1 MSSSLVRVH
10 VDVFIDPASREP
22 CHAGVLGPARE
33 LFLMNH
39 CSRAGRAL
47 VVARGIVF
55 EPFRALPLS
64 PHSPPAPRRASR
76 SRRAHGSRRALPD
89 ARLGLFGAARATPAP
104 SEEDEGGLTRERLA
118 ILVAHLTLSV
128 AHIFAVHQSAK
139 GEDAGEGDPSAGA
152 ARSYA
157 YNPAMVV
164 LTVRAGATPR
174 GVPEPSPRVPSPP
187 PSPPSHH
194 LSEGSIAHVSLEPR
208 AARLSLSSPV
218 VPHPRRPRS

>member
-1 MSSSLVRVH
+1 MA
-10 VDVFIDPASREP
+10 P
-22 CHAGVLGPARE
+22 GAR
-33 LFLMNH
+33 
-39 CSRAGRAL
+39 S
-47 VVARGIVF
+47 
-55 EPFRALPLS
+55 
-64 PHSPPAPRRASR
+64 
-76 SRRAHGSRRALPD
+76 PD

-174 GVPEPSPRVPSPP
+174 GVPEPSPRACRLPTPSGFPP
-187 PSPPSHH
+187 PSH

>member
-1 MSSSLVRVH
+1 MA
-10 VDVFIDPASREP
+10 P
-22 CHAGVLGPARE
+22 GAR
-33 LFLMNH
+33 
-39 CSRAGRAL
+39 S
-47 VVARGIVF
+47 
-55 EPFRALPLS
+55 
-64 PHSPPAPRRASR
+64 
-76 SRRAHGSRRALPD
+76 PD

-174 GVPEPSPRVPSPP
+174 GVPNRARARAVSPP
-187 PSPPSHH
+187 PLAPISSSLGRIDRSRPSRT
-194 LSEGSIAHVSLEPR
+194 R

>member
-1 MSSSLVRVH
+1 MA
-10 VDVFIDPASREP
+10 P
-22 CHAGVLGPARE
+22 GAR
-33 LFLMNH
+33 
-39 CSRAGRAL
+39 S
-47 VVARGIVF
+47 
-55 EPFRALPLS
+55 
-64 PHSPPAPRRASR
+64 
-76 SRRAHGSRRALPD
+76 PD

-174 GVPEPSPRVPSPP
+174 GVPGPSPRACRLPP
-187 PSPPSHH
+187 PPRPHLIH
-194 LSEGSIAHVSLEPR
+194 LSEGSIAHVPLEPR
-208 AARLSLSSPV
+208 AAPLSLSSPV

>member
-1 MSSSLVRVH
+1 MA
-10 VDVFIDPASREP
+10 P
-22 CHAGVLGPARE
+22 GAR
-33 LFLMNH
+33 
-39 CSRAGRAL
+39 S
-47 VVARGIVF
+47 
-55 EPFRALPLS
+55 
-64 PHSPPAPRRASR
+64 
-76 SRRAHGSRRALPD
+76 PD

-174 GVPEPSPRVPSPP
+174 GVPGPSPRACRLPP
-187 PSPPSHH
+187 PLAPISFISRKDRSLTS
-194 LSEGSIAHVSLEPR
+194 LSNPAP
-208 AARLSLSSPV
+208 RLSLSSPV

>member
-1 MSSSLVRVH
+1 MA
-10 VDVFIDPASREP
+10 P
-22 CHAGVLGPARE
+22 GAR
-33 LFLMNH
+33 
-39 CSRAGRAL
+39 S
-47 VVARGIVF
+47 
-55 EPFRALPLS
+55 
-64 PHSPPAPRRASR
+64 
-76 SRRAHGSRRALPD
+76 PD

-174 GVPEPSPRVPSPP
+174 GVPEPSPRACRLPTPSGFP
-187 PSPPSHH
+187 HH
-194 LSEGSIAHVSLEPR
+194 ISRKDRNAHVSLEPR